1 MTHMHIAGSIHADAA
16 QGGPTWLELPDD
28 LNALDL
34 RLWPQ
39 GTYRDDDGGWRHA
52 TSPDGD
58 TWEGAAETAVAA
70 ADAVATGG
78 GVRIYAA
85 EPPTGPRG
93 LMAGLLGAF

>member
-39 GTYRDDDGGWRHA
+39 GTYRDDDGVVVVGGARL
-52 TSPDGD
+52 TDGS
-58 TWEGAAETAVAA
+58 TA
-70 ADAVATGG
+70 
-78 GVRIYAA
+78 R
-85 EPPTGPRG
+85 PPT
-93 LMAGLLGAF
+93 